1 LAESTLALT
10 LNGVTVRLD
19 GKEWDEVLSSN
30 TAGNKG
36 PLTVTFTSLGAAD
49 TSGWLSSYQHPQGSL
64 TLALKSAASDPD
76 VTVTGTFGN

>member
-30 TAGNKG
+30 TAGNKRS
-36 PLTVTFTSLGAAD
+36 LTVTFTSLGAAD
-49 TSGWLSSYQHPQGSL
+49 TSGGLSSYQHPQGSYRL
-64 TLALKSAASDPD
+64 VAQSTASDPA
-76 VTVTGTFGN
+76 VTVTGTFGH